1 MAGDYCGWGLSPS
14 TVFREYPKPYYGGQ
28 PGISP
33 NAVSGRWEDAE
44 QGVILM
50 LSRRGRLLR
59 GEQFAGTG
67 LAGEIPELP
76 DGLLV
81 AARAFMPE
89 HPQ

>member
-1 MAGDYCGWGLSPS
+1 MAVDNSRWSTHSS
-14 TVFREYPKPYYGGQ
+14 TVFRGHTEPYHGSQ

-33 NAVSGRWEDAE
+33 NAVSGWWEDAE
-44 QGVILM
+44 QGVVPL

-76 DGLLV
+76 DGLFV

-89 HPQ
+89 HP